1 MLFYSTLSLAV
12 HLVATITFTFH
23 IREIHNESVV
33 HVHVTSKIT
42 TATATQLCCQTFY
55 CILKINSRKSPGD
68 KLKSLDTRRKKHKH
82 IKIIIAILCFCS
94 SMQKSLN
101 CIRAAINEWCPWMK
115 KGDKIS
121 VNSKTNCTGR
131 SFTAGS
137 KKLLDTLSVWMAP
150 CYELEATD

>member
-55 CILKINSRKSPGD
+55 CILKINRRKSPGD
-68 KLKSLDTRRKKHKH
+68 KLKSLDTRRKKAQAYYNYNSNFMFLL
-82 IKIIIAILCFCS
+82 IYAE
-94 SMQKSLN
+94 KS
-101 CIRAAINEWCPWMK
+101 
-115 KGDKIS
+115 
-121 VNSKTNCTGR
+121 
-131 SFTAGS
+131 
-137 KKLLDTLSVWMAP
+137 
-150 CYELEATD
+150 ELH